1 MLHIKSLDEGA
12 EVFKAL
18 GSDIRI
24 RILKLL
30 LEHKEMNLNEMASA
44 LGVTNGALTLHIKK
58 LTDAGLVKT
67 LTEHGGH
74 GNQKLCRIGVDK
86 LLVDIKSEELQDERN
101 ICETEIPIGHYTNYE
116 IFPTCGIATTRKLV
130 GVVDDPRCFAYPE
143 RIQAGILW
151 FTRGYI
157 EYIIPNLLPG
167 GTRVEQITLS
177 VEMGS
182 EAPGVNANWPS
193 DISFLLN
200 DVRIGMWTSPGDYG
214 DIRGISTPVWWFPSW
229 NQYGLLKMIVIN
241 WNGTFLDGLKIS
253 DVSLE
258 RFHLDYKSSIRF
270 KFQVAEDA
278 KNVGGLTLFG
288 TGFGNYNQDISV
300 RIAYK
305 PIS

>member
-214 DIRGISTPVWWFPSW
+214 DIRGIFTPVWWFPSW

-253 DVSLE
+253 DVGLE

>member
-30 LEHKEMNLNEMASA
+30 LERKEMNLNEIAAA
-44 LGVTNGALTLHIKK
+44 LGVTNGALTSHMKK
-58 LTDAGLVKT
+58 LNDAGLVT
-67 LTEHGGH
+67 MLAERSSH

-86 LLVDIKSEELQDERN
+86 LLVDIKSDEPQSGQN
-101 ICETEIPIGHYTNYE
+101 VCDTEIPIGHYTNYE
-116 IFPTCGIATTRKLV
+116 VYPTCGLSTAQKLV

-151 FTRGYI
+151 FTKGYV
-157 EYIIPNLLPG
+157 EYVIPNLLPG
-167 GTRVEQITLS
+167 GTQVEQMTLS
-177 VEMGS
+177 VEIGS
-182 EAPGVNANWPS
+182 EAPGVNADWPS

-200 DVRIGMWTSPGDYG
+200 DVQIGTWTSPGDYG
-214 DIRGISTPVWWFPSW
+214 DIRGIFTPDWWFPNW

-241 WNGTFLDGLKIS
+241 RTGTFLDGLKIS

-258 RFHLDYKSSIRF
+258 QFHLDYKSSIRF
-270 KFQVAEDA
+270 RFQVAGDA

-288 TGFGNYNQDISV
+288 KGFGNYEQDIKV
-300 RIAYK
+300 RIAYR
-305 PIS
+305 PAS

>member
-214 DIRGISTPVWWFPSW
+214 DIRGIFTPVWWFPSW